1 MKYGG
6 AYMRIDIQMK
16 DTLTRTIRKK
26 KWSLAGLTTFETN
39 GNVLIE
45 ISEKENPTI
54 AEFSVTLLHELLH
67 VWLEVIKKNGAT
79 IDLRKDH
86 RFITSVEQSVIKL
99 AKVLKGGHNEKERGN

>member
-1 MKYGG
+1 MLIKILMKKT
-6 AYMRIDIQMK
+6 MI
-16 DTLTRTIRKK
+16 RTIGTKRYN
-26 KWSLAGLTTFETN
+26 LAGLSTFQTN

>member
-1 MKYGG
+1 
-6 AYMRIDIQMK
+6 MRIDIKMNK
-16 DTLTRTIRKK
+16 SITRKLGKK
-26 KWSLAGLTTFETN
+26 RYILAGLSTFETN
-39 GNVLIE
+39 GDVLIE

-86 RFITSVEQSVIKL
+86 KFITQVEQSVIKL
-99 AKVLKGGHNEKERGN
+99 AKVLKGGSNEKERSY